1 MTNPLAS
8 EADHSPPD
16 VLFVC
21 VHNSGRSVAAKL
33 IFNDMAARQ
42 ALELRAE
49 SAGTD
54 PGSKVN
60 PMVAAVLESMGLDA
74 TNETPKRIQGSML
87 ANDPVVV
94 TMGCAVDSN
103 LCPAINLQDAQDW
116 GLPDPATLSADQVAP
131 VIREIKARVRRL
143 ISALTI

>member
-1 MTNPLAS
+1 MTNLSAS
-8 EADHSPPD
+8 EANPGPPD

-33 IFNDMAARQ
+33 IFNDMATRQ
-42 ALELRAE
+42 GSELRAE

-54 PGSKVN
+54 PGRQVN
-60 PMVAAVLESMGLDA
+60 PMVASVLESMGLDS
-74 TNETPKRIQGSML
+74 TNETPKRLQDSML

-94 TMGCAVDSN
+94 TMGCAVDAN

-116 GLPDPATLSADQVAP
+116 GLPDPASLPADRVAP
-131 VIREIKARVRRL
+131 VILEIKARVRQL
-143 ISALTI
+143 IRALTI